1 MSATAQLVFD
11 WIAAHP
17 IQTCV
22 FMASTIVLVR
32 PRVATVPIFAAIGL
46 TTLGPAGGS
55 FAAWVMSYFGFVQAG
70 GWYAV
75 AQSAA
80 MGGYGAPVAYG
91 VAQAGALLSSG
102 IAWALGRN
110 DTAT

>member
-1 MSATAQLVFD
+1 
-11 WIAAHP
+11 
-17 IQTCV
+17 
-22 FMASTIVLVR
+22 
-32 PRVATVPIFAAIGL
+32 
-46 TTLGPAGGS
+46 
-55 FAAWVMSYFGFVQAG
+55 MSYFGFVQAG